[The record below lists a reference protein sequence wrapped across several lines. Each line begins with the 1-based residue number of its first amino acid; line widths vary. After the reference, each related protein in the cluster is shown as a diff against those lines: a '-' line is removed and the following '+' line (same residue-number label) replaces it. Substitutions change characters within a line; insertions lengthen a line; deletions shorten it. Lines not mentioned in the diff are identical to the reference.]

1 MIRKKRIFTIF
12 GISVNAFNKTLING
26 TYNDKRNNIERYL
39 MTTPFWQI
47 RNSKFLTR
55 KASMEGNLT
64 DCFHD
69 LKRDT
74 AKIHFNGKLLLDIF
88 IADLAIDARGMT
100 SNDKISA
107 VKAKLSIDN
116 ISKLIKRELLGFCD
130 NEQIK
135 AQYVDTLSKVF
146 YQWGVLYLAAQ
157 SLTDNSEVAAKGY
170 IVDGNKLNTKVN
182 IYEKNGSIY
191 IDEQTELM
199 ALDQLVGLGAVEVSN
214 DDKSAMMIIK
224 HRLHLRPTGS
234 GGMEYANTDL
244 TIEYNSTL
252 AQTLYDKRTLFEKI
266 IDLINS
272 ILRFNGIDNFSFDEE
287 PSKPSM

>member
-1 MIRKKRIFTIF
+1 
-12 GISVNAFNKTLING
+12 
-26 TYNDKRNNIERYL
+26 

-47 RNSKFLTR
+47 RNRKFLTR
-55 KASMEGNLT
+55 KASMKGDLAECL
-64 DCFHD
+64 HD
-69 LKRDT
+69 LKRDA

-88 IADLAIDARGMT
+88 IADLAIDAKGMT
-100 SNDKISA
+100 INDKISA
-107 VKAKLSIDN
+107 VKDKLSIDN
-116 ISKLIKRELLGFCD
+116 ISNLFKRELLKFCN
-130 NEQIK
+130 NEEIK
-135 AQYVDTLSKVF
+135 TQYVGTLSKVF

-157 SLTDNSEVAAKGY
+157 SLTDNTAVAAKGY
-170 IVDGNKLNTKVN
+170 IIDGNKLNTKIN

-199 ALDQLVGLGAVEVSN
+199 GLGQLDGLGIVEVTN

-224 HRLHLRPTGS
+224 NRLHLRPTGL

-244 TIEYNSTL
+244 AIEYNSTL
-252 AQTLYDKRTLFEKI
+252 AQTLYDKRTIFEKI

-287 PSKPSM
+287 PFKPSM